1 MRSQTR
7 LSRHLESGW
16 TLEIPGAVR
25 EDPLTGNLTPGPP
38 QVAAVSVSIQQ
49 RLLTGMTETG
59 AVGVVDERVA
69 VILPPVEVPPDAV
82 LISPRGE
89 VWNAAGEGIIR
100 RTARRKPRYTSV
112 SVRRAKEKDR
122 DL

>member
-7 LSRHLESGW
+7 LSTHLESGW
-16 TLEIPGAVR
+16 TLEIPGEAR
-25 EDPLTGNLTPGPP
+25 EDPLTGNPTQGPP

-49 RLLTGMTETG
+49 RLLSGMTEVG
-59 AVGVVDERVA
+59 EVGVVDERVA

-112 SVRRAKEKDR
+112 SVRRARERDR
-122 DL
+122 